1 MMMVIMTLFAVPGR
15 PVTRNMFNEFLE
27 ETTPIPTI
35 IAINNIKT
43 VDLQG
48 KDVADYSDDY
58 PIYDSEPVLQMAP
71 PTQQLPV
78 LKNSEF
84 PDLSPEGG
92 FFGDAEMPIFSNFP
106 MMQPGQ
112 FVQVDDEGGQDSSD
126 YSLVGGSGLAEDTNT
141 FTAFS
146 EMEARPQFDA
156 DRPEVISL
164 FQDGERLLENPRS
177 LSQDST
183 FTAFTEINKRPQLD
197 TEGPEGIS
205 LFQGGVRLP
214 QIPPS
219 PTQES
224 TFTAFSE
231 IEKRPQFEAG
241 RPRQELEAL
250 VGLVQEEGAVRQVMC
265 TIYQLLV
272 NVRPMWCTVNGS

>member
-1 MMMVIMTLFAVPGR
+1 MMVVMAVFAVPGR
-15 PVTRNMFNEFLE
+15 PVTRDMFNEFLE

-48 KDVADYSDDY
+48 KDVADYSDDF

-92 FFGDAEMPIFSNFP
+92 FFGDAEMPIFTNFP

-112 FVQVDDEGGQDSSD
+112 FVQVDDEDSSD
-126 YSLVGGSGLAEDTNT
+126 YSIVGGGGLDEDTNA

-146 EMEARPQFDA
+146 EMKARPQFDA

-164 FQDGERLLENPRS
+164 FQDGERLPESPP
-177 LSQDST
+177 T
-183 FTAFTEINKRPQLD
+183 FTAFTEIEKRPQLD
-197 TEGPEGIS
+197 TERPEGLT

-231 IEKRPQFEAG
+231 IEKQPQFEADL
-241 RPRQELEAL
+241 PEQELEDL

-265 TIYQLLV
+265 TIYKLV
-272 NVRPMWCTVNGS
+272 LMLRAMRCTVDGT